1 MKKTLFPLL
10 ALVLCFGLAA
20 CTTTEPTYTA
30 GTYEAT
36 ADGYGGDVTVKMVF
50 DADKITSVEATG
62 ASETSGVG
70 SKAIDELPAKIVD
83 KQSAEVDKVAGAT
96 VTSTA
101 IIEAANACI
110 AEAKGQ

>member
-1 MKKTLFPLL
+1 MKKTLSLML
-10 ALVLCFGLAA
+10 ALALCFGLAA
-20 CTTTEPTYTA
+20 CTTTEPAYTA

-62 ASETSGVG
+62 ASETAGVG
-70 SKAIDELPAKIVD
+70 SKAIDELPAKIVE
-83 KQSAEVDKVAGAT
+83 KQSAEVDTVAGAT
-96 VTSTA
+96 FTSNA
-101 IIEAANACI
+101 VIEAAKACI